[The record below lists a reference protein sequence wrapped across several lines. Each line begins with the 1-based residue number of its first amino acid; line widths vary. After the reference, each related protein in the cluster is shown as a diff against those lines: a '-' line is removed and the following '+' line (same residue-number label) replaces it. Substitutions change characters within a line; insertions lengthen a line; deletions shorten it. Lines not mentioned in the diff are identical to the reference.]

1 MLGHYRIL
9 EKLGAGGM
17 GEVCRARD
25 ERLGHDAAI
34 KLLPS
39 NVVAD
44 EFVRKRL
51 RKEAQALSKL
61 NHPNSEILFELGSKE
76 DTEFLV
82 VEYVPGITLD
92 DRLVQGPLPEREIA
106 RLGAQLANGLA
117 AAHRMKVKR
126 LIYRYFC
133 LLTSAFVSRAY
144 EPSVGRWRRL
154 PR

>member
-17 GEVCRARD
+17 GEVYRARD
-25 ERLGHDAAI
+25 ERLGRDVAI

-44 EFVRKRL
+44 EFVRKRS

-92 DRLVQGPLPEREIA
+92 DR
-106 RLGAQLANGLA
+106 
-117 AAHRMKVKR
+117 
-126 LIYRYFC
+126 
-133 LLTSAFVSRAY
+133 
-144 EPSVGRWRRL
+144 
-154 PR
+154 

>member
-1 MLGHYRIL
+1 VTGQTLGHYRIL

-17 GEVCRARD
+17 GEVYRARD
-25 ERLGHDAAI
+25 ERLGRDVAI

-39 NVVAD
+39 NLVAD

-61 NHPNSEILFELGSKE
+61 NHPNIEILFELGSKE

-82 VEYVPGITLD
+82 VEHVPGVTLD

-117 AAHRMKVKR
+117 AAHRMKGKR
-126 LIYRYFC
+126 LINRYF
-133 LLTSAFVSRAY
+133 
-144 EPSVGRWRRL
+144 
-154 PR
+154 